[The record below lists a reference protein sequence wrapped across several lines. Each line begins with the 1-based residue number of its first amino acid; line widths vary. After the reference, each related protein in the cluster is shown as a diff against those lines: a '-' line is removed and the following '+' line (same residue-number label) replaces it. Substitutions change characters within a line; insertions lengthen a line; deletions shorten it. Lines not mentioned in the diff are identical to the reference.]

1 MSGLTGADLEQRMN
15 NKEQFDKQLKDK
27 DNVLDL
33 NAIYAGAQREEEE
46 RTEQQRK
53 IKEKQAAIQ
62 EAEAKKINDLLAKV
76 GDSLLKEKEEQAEI
90 EIKKETEKKQ
100 AEIEAKIKQANNLKS
115 DKQVAEDD
123 AYKKMLGSLKL

>member
-46 RTEQQRK
+46 RAEQQRK
-53 IKEKQAAIQ
+53 IKEKKAAIQ

-76 GDSLLKEKEEQAEI
+76 GDSVLKEKEEQAEI

-100 AEIEAKIKQANNLKS
+100 SEIEAKIKQANNLKS